1 MKALILAA
9 GYGKRLKPITDK
21 IPKSMVEV
29 NGTPLLKNTLNNL
42 VDCGINDIGIVVGHK
57 AEYIKN
63 AIGDSYKDARIT
75 YFENERYLTT
85 NNVVSLYVAKQFMDD
100 DVLLLECDIY
110 YKKEMLEKLIQG
122 KGDCSILVS
131 PFNKDVMDGTVI
143 RVSEQDKAE
152 DLILGKWQDEDFD
165 YSSTRK
171 TVNLYKFTKHFVK
184 DLYMPLIKWY
194 VQNMSENNYYEKVLG
209 LLLYLKECDIRVVEV
224 PSDMWCEID
233 DVDDLQRARRL
244 FGE

>member
-1 MKALILAA
+1 
-9 GYGKRLKPITDK
+9 
-21 IPKSMVEV
+21 MVEV

-110 YKKEMLEKLIQG
+110 YKK
-122 KGDCSILVS
+122 
-131 PFNKDVMDGTVI
+131 
-143 RVSEQDKAE
+143 
-152 DLILGKWQDEDFD
+152 
-165 YSSTRK
+165 
-171 TVNLYKFTKHFVK
+171 YKCRTKV
-184 DLYMPLIKWY
+184 
-194 VQNMSENNYYEKVLG
+194 
-209 LLLYLKECDIRVVEV
+209 R
-224 PSDMWCEID
+224 
-233 DVDDLQRARRL
+233 
-244 FGE
+244 

>member
-165 YSSTRK
+165 YSDGILTL
-171 TVNLYKFTKHFVK
+171 V
-184 DLYMPLIKWY
+184 
-194 VQNMSENNYYEKVLG
+194 
-209 LLLYLKECDIRVVEV
+209 
-224 PSDMWCEID
+224 
-233 DVDDLQRARRL
+233 DVDFEEYKKRMKNRAVKKNCTIPYWMSVEADKVGINYSRVLQEAIL
-244 FGE
+244 SLIGKSAKGI